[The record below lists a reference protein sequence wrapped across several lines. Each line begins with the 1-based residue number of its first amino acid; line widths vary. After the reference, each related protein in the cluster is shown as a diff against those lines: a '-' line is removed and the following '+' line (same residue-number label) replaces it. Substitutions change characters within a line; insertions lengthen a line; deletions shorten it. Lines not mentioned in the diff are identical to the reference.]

1 MYWVCEECGW
11 ENEYSD
17 EVKYTECQCCGS
29 PATEK
34 NITEATKALNRFH
47 QEEERR
53 KREEAI
59 RLKVEKRQQAING
72 AMAGYIIVLRV
83 LPKVNIVATII
94 AILVIIG
101 SFVSGDIP
109 GEELWG
115 RFSSNTQKIT
125 CFEQI
130 RKSFK
135 TTSQLL
141 SNHFSSYFHMV
152 GANSESLIEI
162 VPESLPA
169 NASWLLDGIQTRND
183 SMVVNFETIVD
194 RCSGYFSHLDTNSD
208 MNAGTIS
215 TQFTQT
221 GANLGEVGDHV
232 SEVSSNLFRNIEF
245 FWEKASA
252 SITEL
257 FGKIFKR

>member
-17 EVKYTECQCCGS
+17 EVKYTDCQCCGS

-72 AMAGYIIVLRV
+72 AMAGYIKVLRA

-101 SFVSGDIP
+101 SFVAGDIP
-109 GEELWG
+109 GEELWR
-115 RFSSNTQKIT
+115 RFSSNAQEIT

-130 RKSFK
+130 GKSFE
-135 TTSQLL
+135 TTNELF

-152 GANSESLIEI
+152 GSNSESLIEI
-162 VPESLPA
+162 IPEAVPA
-169 NASWLLDGIQTRND
+169 NASLLLDSVQSRNE
-183 SMVVNFETIVD
+183 SMAANFETIGD
-194 RCSGYFSHLDTNSD
+194 SCSGYFSHLGTNSD
-208 MNAGTIS
+208 MNADTIS

-221 GANLGEVGDHV
+221 GANLGEVGDHI
-232 SEVSSNLFRNIEF
+232 SEDSSNLFRNVEF
-245 FWEKASA
+245 FWEKASTN
-252 SITEL
+252 ITEL
-257 FGKIFKR
+257 FDKIFKR